1 MKIAVTSQNFRT
13 ITGHAGK
20 GRRFLV
26 YEAADASGVV
36 QEIDRLDLPKEYA
49 FHDWHPVGEQ
59 VHPLDVAEVVI
70 TASCGQGFIQRL
82 AERNIKVVLTSE
94 TDPMQA
100 VQLFLRQELPIL
112 SPEEVKHH
120 HAADHSH
127 SDHEHAGSDDEGCQ
141 CH

>member
-20 GRRFLV
+20 GRRFLI
-26 YEAADASGVV
+26 YETDASGEP
-36 QEIDRLDLPKEYA
+36 QEITRLDLPKEYA

-59 VHPLDVAEVVI
+59 THPLDIAEVVI

-82 AERNIKVVLTSE
+82 AQRNIKVVLTSE
-94 TDPMQA
+94 IDPIQA
-100 VQLFLRQELPIL
+100 VRLFSRQELPIL
-112 SPEEVKHH
+112 SAEEVEHH
-120 HAADHSH
+120 HATHDHSH
-127 SDHEHAGSDDEGCQ
+127 SDHDHSDPDEGCQ